1 MALGK
6 QSDSLS
12 QINTAHQPALMKN
25 TQRENKEVSS
35 DDLIRIGLQ
44 LELAAHK
51 LGKENNKETNWIP
64 KVATSSEATQ
74 KQIPPLTWTINNYAP
89 NPEMKKTNNDSQERE
104 LVFQNFG
111 RRLTKKTRPE
121 DQYIIGMYPIYLNNC
136 CRIWV

>member
-1 MALGK
+1 
-6 QSDSLS
+6 
-12 QINTAHQPALMKN
+12 MKN

-51 LGKENNKETNWIP
+51 LGKENNRETNWIP
-64 KVATSSEATQ
+64 KVATSSETTQ
-74 KQIPPLTWTINNYAP
+74 NQIPPLTWTIKNYAP
-89 NPEMKKTNNDSQERE
+89 NLEMKKTNNDSQERE

-121 DQYIIGMYPIYLNNC
+121 DQYIIGMHPSTRVI
-136 CRIWV
+136 VVEFGFK